1 MASYNRFDDETHN
14 LDEAEVE
21 RLRERREVKRRDVMF
36 IAKMLIYHVAACI
49 IYIIIFS
56 PASDAEMVHDTSG
69 EAYIL
74 SFFSL
79 LAIVLFSFIVS
90 LELSSKGELR
100 RDFTDRMKT
109 ESFDLKVYLSYTKRH
124 LGRYGVIYLIFQIP
138 FVIFHLLFGFEYVRP
153 TVIDNLYT
161 MDAGL
166 MELTRFAP
174 LGAVLNVLLFVG
186 LLALFN
192 YITLKRWKSEML

>member
-1 MASYNRFDDETHN
+1 MANYNKYDDVAHN
-14 LDEAEVE
+14 VDEAEVA
-21 RLRERREVKRRDVMF
+21 RLRAKREVKRQDVMF
-36 IAKMLIYHVAACI
+36 IAKMLIYHIAACI

-56 PASDAEMVHDTSG
+56 PASDAEVVHDTRG

-74 SFFSL
+74 TFFAL
-79 LAIVLFSFIVS
+79 IALVLFSFIIS

-100 RDFTDRMKT
+100 REFTDRMKT
-109 ESFDLKVYLSYTKRH
+109 ERFGLAIFLSYTKRS
-124 LGRYGVIYLIFQIP
+124 LVRYSVIYLIFQLP
-138 FVIFHLLFGFEYVRP
+138 FVIFHLFFGFEYVRP

-174 LGAVLNVLLFVG
+174 LGAVLNVLLFAG

-192 YITLKRWKSEML
+192 YLTLKRWKREIL